1 MHNRVITLALFGLV
15 LLMFTCY
22 FAVLKNTFPAGQPL
36 AGLLA
41 GISEDARLEQW
52 PAAVAKAR
60 LIEKQWQRWKHLIM
74 LNFAEA
80 DCQTFESIVYRLT
93 AATEGKN
100 KEETIN
106 CARTGQKLWAN
117 FLKIIPEP

>member
-1 MHNRVITLALFGLV
+1 MHNRVITLVLFGLV
-15 LLMFTCY
+15 LLLFTIY
-22 FAVLKNTFPAGQPL
+22 FVVQKNTFPAGQPV

-60 LIEKQWQRWKHLIM
+60 LIEKEWQRWKYFIM
-74 LNFAEA
+74 LNYAEA
-80 DCQTFESIVYRLT
+80 DCQTFENIVYRLT

-100 KEETIN
+100 KEETIS
-106 CARTGQKLWAN
+106 CARTGLKLWAN